1 MAVALMAVA
10 LSKTDC
16 DADGGVFT
24 SAKLFDLE
32 FDFSSIARFD
42 GLFSTDFLP
51 SEMSADTLVHV
62 GDGGGDGDGHHHHAL
77 TDSSSPGYY
86 YPSFKLVFQKLKN
99 RLLHHISHLNIML
112 GFKKNSEKIQEK

>member
-16 DADGGVFT
+16 DADGGGFT

-51 SEMSADTLVHV
+51 SEMSADTLVM
-62 GDGGGDGDGHHHHAL
+62 
-77 TDSSSPGYY
+77 
-86 YPSFKLVFQKLKN
+86 LVMVMSDN
-99 RLLHHISHLNIML
+99 TMVIIVML
-112 GFKKNSEKIQEK
+112 VMRWWW